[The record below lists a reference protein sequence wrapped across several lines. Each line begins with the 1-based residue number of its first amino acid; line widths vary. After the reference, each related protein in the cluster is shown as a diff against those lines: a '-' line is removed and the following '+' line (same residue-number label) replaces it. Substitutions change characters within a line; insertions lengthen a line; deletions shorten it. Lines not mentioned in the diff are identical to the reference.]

1 MSRHVR
7 LGHNVHTLGSVALS
21 VFIRC
26 FIAGSTVC
34 AKIMR
39 YQTVHER
46 PEIRYRLMYG
56 CVSRVPGSH
65 RYAVAGGGL
74 HAQRRVSQ
82 PTSCFFLERFGQE
95 FPQRR
100 DLSCL
105 PSLRVSNSARYELSL
120 DLVAWPKSPC
130 IRPHRLCLQSLRS
143 THRSKFVFV

>member
-1 MSRHVR
+1 MSRHVW

-46 PEIRYRLMYG
+46 PEIRYRL
-56 CVSRVPGSH
+56 
-65 RYAVAGGGL
+65 

-105 PSLRVSNSARYELSL
+105 PSLRVSNSA
-120 DLVAWPKSPC
+120 
-130 IRPHRLCLQSLRS
+130 
-143 THRSKFVFV
+143 